1 VHKLSQVQHSR
12 EKANSVVSVA
22 LRPRPLEPKTSQ
34 EECIVFDTCC
44 VAFNLRKTARAV
56 SKIYDQ
62 EMRGAPIRGP
72 LFSVLV
78 IISKRRSASIS
89 GLANDIGLDRT
100 TLTRNLKPLE
110 KRGLIRIAPGTNR
123 SKDVTLLPKGEAA
136 LQESM
141 AYWRKA
147 QEKVVQALGEDRWQ
161 RMRHD
166 LSAAMA
172 ISPSATGPTN

>member
-1 VHKLSQVQHSR
+1 
-12 EKANSVVSVA
+12 
-22 LRPRPLEPKTSQ
+22 
-34 EECIVFDTCC
+34 
-44 VAFNLRKTARAV
+44 
-56 SKIYDQ
+56 
-62 EMRGAPIRGP
+62 MRGAPIRGP

-166 LSAAMA
+166 LAVAMA
-172 ISPSATGPTN
+172 LNPPALSSTN

>member
-1 VHKLSQVQHSR
+1 VQLNPV
-12 EKANSVVSVA
+12 KASSVA
-22 LRPRPLEPKTSQ
+22 SVAPKPRPVASKASQ
-34 EECIVFDTCC
+34 EECIAFDACC
-44 VAFNLRKTARAV
+44 VAFNLRKTSRVV
-56 SKIYDQ
+56 SKVFDQ

-78 IISKRRSASIS
+78 IISKRGSASIS

-110 KRGLIRIAPGTNR
+110 KRGLIRIAHGAKR

-147 QEKVVQALGEDRWQ
+147 QDKVVQALGEDRWQ
-161 RMRHD
+161 RMRQD
-166 LSAAMA
+166 LAAAMA
-172 ISPSATGPTN
+172 LSPKNIDAGTLGSTT